1 MNDTADAADRIRL
14 LPGADPIPYPAAKL
28 SDKDRAEQLRTQ
40 LRPLLDQ
47 ACDLITQARREGLVI
62 TFNLGPDQYG
72 IQRVAALDILK
83 PL

>member
-1 MNDTADAADRIRL
+1 MSDPADAAEPLHII
-14 LPGADPIPYPAAKL
+14 PGGATFAPKI
-28 SDKDRAEQLRTQ
+28 SDKDRAEQLRAQ

-47 ACDLITQARREGLVI
+47 ACELITTARREGLVI